1 MKPGEIREES
11 VMRKLFYASVLIG
24 AIGAA
29 VLGGAAQAG
38 ETKIAGFYAYAQ
50 NNSTVIEKEDGSSV
64 VMFGVKGLLIVDDQS
79 NPWHSALMDC
89 NGIGAYAAD
98 GTTQT
103 AGGMCMIIDG
113 DGDVQRLPWR
123 ATSAEGG
130 TWEIAE
136 GNGKF
141 ANMTGSGTYVDGPLA
156 DGWFLNTWT
165 FTQITP

>member
-1 MKPGEIREES
+1 
-11 VMRKLFYASVLIG
+11 MRKFFCTSVLIG
-24 AIGAA
+24 TIGAA
-29 VLGGAAQAG
+29 CLGGAALAG
-38 ETKIAGFYAYAQ
+38 ETEIGGFYSYAE
-50 NNSTVIEKEDGSSV
+50 NNSTVIGKEDGSSV

-79 NPWHSALMDC
+79 NPWHGALMDC

-103 AGGMCMIIDG
+103 EGGACMIIDP

-123 ATSAEGG
+123 KTKPDGG

-136 GNGKF
+136 GAGKF
-141 ANMTGSGTYVDGPLA
+141 VNMTGSGTYVDGPLA
-156 DGWFLNTWT
+156 DGWFLNTWK